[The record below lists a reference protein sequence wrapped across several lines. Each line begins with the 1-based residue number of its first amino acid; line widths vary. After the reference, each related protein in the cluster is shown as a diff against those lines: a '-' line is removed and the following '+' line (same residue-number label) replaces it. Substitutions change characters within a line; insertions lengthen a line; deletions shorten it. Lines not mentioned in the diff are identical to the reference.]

1 MRISNLNDENK
12 NMLNFKGSGEVF
24 RAKKNSTATGSSN
37 GHKLKSRRKI
47 SRPTISE
54 PKKRVKKKSD
64 EHSLK
69 SNEKF
74 KMITNRIKNTSIQ
87 KPLRPQ

>member
-1 MRISNLNDENK
+1 MMKINNT
-12 NMLNFKGSGEVF
+12 LNFKGSGEVSALF
-24 RAKKNSTATGSSN
+24 RAKKNSTATATGSSN

-54 PKKRVKKKSD
+54 PKNRVKKKND

-74 KMITNRIKNTSIQ
+74 KMITNRIKNKSIQ

>member
-1 MRISNLNDENK
+1 MMKINNT
-12 NMLNFKGSGEVF
+12 LNFKGSGEVSTLF
-24 RAKKNSTATGSSN
+24 RAKKNSTATGTGSSN

-54 PKKRVKKKSD
+54 PKNRVKKKND

-74 KMITNRIKNTSIQ
+74 KMITNRIKNKSIQ